1 VNEAA
6 LRAKTK
12 SREGKRAVEM
22 PGLWK
27 EWKAKSR
34 LPTLSTSP
42 LEISPTAGEISTFPQ
57 LRRRRRM
64 ETCKTQSRFFTF
76 PTATDS
82 LSLKAKKQGRGTG
95 FALRPAAGAPR
106 PA

>member
-1 VNEAA
+1 M
-6 LRAKTK
+6 
-12 SREGKRAVEM
+12 EM

-27 EWKAKSR
+27 AWKAKSR

-42 LEISPTAGEISTFPQ
+42 LEISPTAGRDSHISTAPATTADGNVENQKQVFHV
-57 LRRRRRM
+57 
-64 ETCKTQSRFFTF
+64 
-76 PTATDS
+76 PTATDPRS
-82 LSLKAKKQGRGTG
+82 PRTKKHGRGTG